1 MPLRKPTKEEVQ
13 FIAFMIREGKG
24 NINDRW
30 RETLMVAPM
39 DDGNT
44 GSLLLYPDGNITTGT
59 TFGHTLFEVE
69 FKDADRVAVV
79 ANRELSVHAG
89 RAATMAIAAATVL
102 DALHEAVGVLPA
114 HAGHPYFSRR
124 EELRVLGIEQLV
136 AR

>member
-79 ANRELSVHAG
+79 ASLNLDQHGQLFELDIWKVNFDPLI
-89 RAATMAIAAATVL
+89 R
-102 DALHEAVGVLPA
+102 LP
-114 HAGHPYFSRR
+114 
-124 EELRVLGIEQLV
+124 EV
-136 AR
+136 